1 MPPITT
7 PPPDTTADR
16 RSRRT
21 APSVRTADGSRARK
35 GDPGATPEVGSP
47 VEVRIDFSGR
57 WVPGFAVAER
67 RDRSCRL
74 RRTSDAAVLP
84 AWFDESVIRSPGS

>member
-7 PPPDTTADR
+7 PPPDTSADR
-16 RSRRT
+16 RSQRRDPADAAT
-21 APSVRTADGSRARK
+21 PRTRTGA
-35 GDPGATPEVGSP
+35 PGATPEVGSP
-47 VEVRIDFSGR
+47 VEVHIDFSDR

-67 RDRSCRL
+67 RDRRCRL